1 MVLVVKNLPANAEDL
16 RDSGSIPRLG
26 RSPGERQSNPLQHS
40 CLENPMGRVTWWAT
54 IHRVAKSQTQLSSH
68 THTHTHT
75 HTELWLPPWSPCYYI
90 TCTHTAEKCCVS
102 SLCDYGLE
110 LSWGTKWRHLELLC
124 LADKV
129 WGDLLVIDGPCIALT
144 VHNSPEIV
152 IAKMGHEKWPFHSV
166 NSSTPISRDDG
177 HLCAMTHTLQGCSL

>member
-1 MVLVVKNLPANAEDL
+1 MQVKSLDQEDPLRTAWQPTPAFL
-16 RDSGSIPRLG
+16 
-26 RSPGERQSNPLQHS
+26 PGESHGQSNLMGY
-40 CLENPMGRVTWWAT
+40 NPQGCKESDTT
-54 IHRVAKSQTQLSSH
+54 EF

-75 HTELWLPPWSPCYYI
+75 HTELWLPPWSPCYQI
-90 TCTHTAEKCCVS
+90 TCTHTAEKCCVL

-110 LSWGTKWRHLELLC
+110 LSWGTKWRHLELLRS
-124 LADKV
+124 ADKV

-177 HLCAMTHTLQGCSL
+177 HLCEMTHTLQGCSL